1 MKIVDNTPRTTPLAM
16 TIPISLPSV
25 NCITHKATKPAIV
38 VIELEVIEVKV
49 ALIALAI
56 ASSFGRFCFS
66 S

>member
-1 MKIVDNTPRTTPLAM
+1 MVDNTPRTTPFAM

-38 VIELEVIEVKV
+38 VMELEVIEVNV
-49 ALIALAI
+49 ALIAFAI
-56 ASSFGRFCFS
+56 ASSFGSFCFS